1 MREIIVGLGPL
12 VAFSALVCGP
22 LASWLARAR
31 GRNAVLWLVY
41 GTLLGPIGVLLAW
54 LAPQSQCAICDLPTQ
69 GWLTTCARHA
79 PSRPTDLPVHAGATS
94 KPAVRRFRTIPTTA
108 AAPLARPITLVGGTR
123 PAPDGPIPRP
133 SRVSIPTPV
142 LDELTILASGIFA
155 GGSEPLELGARY
167 AITRLAD
174 RARILGPL
182 DSTPET
188 VRLDLSLADLIVG
201 TVADRLL
208 LTGPL
213 VPGRRDLV
221 LTFQAL
227 AGMHGQELEVALT
240 PRPAGEK
247 TRPGRR
253 ATR

>member
-1 MREIIVGLGPL
+1 MREIIVALGPL
-12 VAFSALVCGP
+12 VAFTALVCGP

-54 LAPQSQCAICDLPTQ
+54 RAPQSQCADCDLPTQ

-79 PSRPTDLPVHAGATS
+79 PSRTADLAVHAGATS
-94 KPAVRRFRTIPTTA
+94 EPAVQRFRTIPTTA
-108 AAPLARPITLVGGTR
+108 AAPLARPITLVGGKR
-123 PAPDGPIPRP
+123 PAPDGPVLRP
-133 SRVSIPTPV
+133 SRVSLPTPV
-142 LDELTILASGIFA
+142 LDELTILASGIYS

-167 AITRLAD
+167 AIARLAG
-174 RARILGPL
+174 RVRILGPL

-188 VRLDLSLADLIVG
+188 VRLDLPLAGLIVG

-208 LTGPL
+208 LTEPL
-213 VPGRRDLV
+213 ASGRRGLV

-227 AGMHGQELEVALT
+227 AGMHGQDLEVALT
-240 PRPAGEK
+240 PPPAGERA
-247 TRPGRR
+247 RPGRR